1 MALILG
7 IESAT
12 TLCSIALFEAGN
24 VLASKEMD
32 EGYSHAENLA
42 VFVQELIAENLG
54 GDSSRIDAVALSAG
68 PGSYT
73 GLRIGAAFA
82 KGFCYALNIPL
93 ITFSTLQLIAA
104 NAKVTYPNATTIIPM
119 IDARRDEVYVGV
131 YSNALDVVE
140 ADTNLIL
147 SSDSFERYNKEAQV
161 VFCGD
166 GAAKTAL
173 KVEGMNFLFDAT
185 TKPSTVH
192 WGELAEAA
200 FQQKQFA
207 DLAYFEPY
215 YIKAVYTTT
224 PNPAKKL
231 L

>member
-1 MALILG
+1 MAIIVG

-12 TLCSIALFEAGN
+12 TLCSVALFENGK
-24 VLASKEMD
+24 VLASRELN

-42 VFVQELIAENLG
+42 VFVHEIIAEALDGN
-54 GDSSRIDAVALSAG
+54 SSKVEAVALSAG

-93 ITFSTLQLIAA
+93 MCFSTLKLLAA
-104 NAKVTYPNATTIIPM
+104 NAKLKYPDAAVFIPM
-119 IDARRDEVYVGV
+119 IDARRDEVYAGV
-131 YSNALDVVE
+131 YSNSLDCLQV
-140 ADTNLIL
+140 DNNLIL
-147 SSDSFERYNKEAQV
+147 TAESFVSYKGDAKV

-166 GAAKTAL
+166 GAAKTASYIQAD
-173 KVEGMNFLFDAT
+173 NFLFDENIT
-185 TKPSTVH
+185 PSTLN
-192 WGELAEAA
+192 WGQLAELAFLE
-200 FQQKQFA
+200 KQFA
-207 DLAYFEPY
+207 DLAYFEPF
-215 YIKAVYTTT
+215 YIKAVYTTK

>member
-12 TLCSIALFEAGN
+12 TLCSVALFQDGKL
-24 VLASKEMD
+24 LASKEID

-42 VFVQELIAENLG
+42 VFVNELIAENLG
-54 GDSSRIDAVALSAG
+54 GNTRKIDAVALSAG

-73 GLRIGAAFA
+73 GLRIGAAFV

-93 ITFSTLQLIAA
+93 LTFSTLKLIAI
-104 NAKVTYPNATTIIPM
+104 NTKVKYPDAAIFIPM
-119 IDARRDEVYVGV
+119 IDARRNEVYCGE
-131 YSNALDVVE
+131 YAADFSELS
-140 ADTNLIL
+140 ADTNHIL
-147 SSDSFERYNKEAQV
+147 TQESFSTYKNKGQV
-161 VFCGD
+161 VFCGN
-166 GAAKTAL
+166 GAEKTAL
-173 KVEGMNFLFDAT
+173 QIQAENFVFDNSIM
-185 TKPSTVH
+185 PSTMN
-192 WGELAEAA
+192 WGTAVEHA
-200 FQQKQFA
+200 FQEKMFA
-207 DLAYFEPY
+207 DLAYFEPF